1 MRALQVHSE
10 TEEKATTDGE
20 VTGGGRTDRQGRDV
34 CAKEWK
40 LKKTQGI
47 QKIIHLQYTKHI
59 LS

>member
-20 VTGGGRTDRQGRDV
+20 ITGGERTDRQGRDIY
-34 CAKEWK
+34 AKEWK
-40 LKKTQGI
+40 LKKTQRI
-47 QKIIHLQYTKHI
+47 EKIISLQYTKHI